1 LNNFSV
7 HILGSSAAVPSLERS
22 CSGQLVTCNNRNILI
37 DCGEGTQLQLRK
49 FNLSIQ
55 RINTIL
61 ISHLHGDHF
70 FGLFG
75 LLGTMSLLGRTSG
88 IDIYGPPE
96 LQNILEVIFNASQTR
111 LDFPFT
117 FHAIVGEEKHLL
129 FEDAGMRIF
138 AFPLRHRIKTF
149 GFQVEEKFQRFPLD
163 KRKLELHEVSN
174 EHRKLLAEGCD
185 FQRMDGT
192 WLRYEE
198 FSLPQPDARCYAYC
212 SDTMPFK
219 ALTKYLEGTT
229 TLYHEATFLKDRKK
243 RANETFH
250 STAEDAGLQ
259 ALNAG
264 VKQLLI
270 GHYSSRYTSILE
282 LEEEAKQVFPN
293 ATAVK
298 DGDIFGIL

>member
-1 LNNFSV
+1 MNNFSV

-49 FNLSIQ
+49 YNLSIQ

-70 FGLFG
+70 YGLFG

-88 IDIYGPPE
+88 IEIFGPPE
-96 LQNILEVIFNASQTR
+96 LQNILQVVFNASQTR

-117 FHAIVGEEKHLL
+117 FHAIETEEKHLI
-129 FEDAGMRIF
+129 FEDAGLKIF

-149 GFQVEEKFQRFPLD
+149 GFQIEEKHQRFPLD
-163 KRKLELHEVSN
+163 KRKLELHAVSN

-192 WLRYEE
+192 WMRFED
-198 FSLPQPDARCYAYC
+198 FALPKPKIRAYAYC

-259 ALNAG
+259 ALNVG
-264 VKQLLI
+264 VNHLLI
-270 GHYSSRYTSILE
+270 GHYSSRYSSVLE
-282 LEEEAKQVFPN
+282 LEEEAKGVFSN
-293 ATAVK
+293 TTAVK
-298 DGDIFGIL
+298 DGDCFPIS